1 MVPDLGYGVRWN
13 YETCKSLMQAPD
25 ENTVSYYNT
34 TEVAFDD
41 QAGTAPAYGYEPFKG
56 IVIAEKQVKLPIFKP
71 NAIYYKPGMKPT
83 DRKGAILAVYD
94 PVKTLNS
101 CGRVGMPVSVGE
113 IPGGKF
119 EDIPTYQW
127 GAERGAGVLYPYEIF
142 ATQVKEIAAY
152 KHPLTQVLGCFDTTS
167 GSCGNYYDKGEKC
180 CGTSNGSVDTG
191 NVCKADNKCKNFDS
205 FGAQNVQVGD
215 CGGLLFDNGCCDST
229 LSAPAKY
236 CELTSCEYNP
246 AKCNEACTITKAEAI
261 EMFKKFVTTHDA
273 CEFAKLNTPFICVKR
288 APRAIL
294 ERISLAYANSL
305 LVFTVFSA
313 LCVKIFFASSKKGKE
328 TGEEA
333 ASPA

>member
-1 MVPDLGYGVRWN
+1 MSPDLGYGVRWN

-41 QAGTAPAYGYEPFKG
+41 QAGTAPAYGFEPFKG

-83 DRKGAILAVYD
+83 DRKAAILAVYD

-101 CGRVGMPVSVGE
+101 CGRVGLPVSVGE

-119 EDIPTYQW
+119 EDISTYQW

-152 KHPLTQVLGCFDTTS
+152 KHPMTQVQGCFDTLALGGT
-167 GSCGNYYDKGEKC
+167 CGGFYSAMGDKC
-180 CGTSNGSVDTG
+180 CGTSSDGSVVTS
-191 NVCKADNKCKNFDS
+191 NLCEADNKCKNFAEDVAGEC
-205 FGAQNVQVGD
+205 GANLV
-215 CGGLLFDNGCCDST
+215 FEACCDST

-246 AKCNEACTITKAEAI
+246 AKCHEACTITKAEAI
-261 EMFKKFVTTHDA
+261 AMFKKFVKTHDA
-273 CEFAKLNTPFICVKR
+273 CDFAKLNSPFICVKR

>member
-1 MVPDLGYGVRWN
+1 
-13 YETCKSLMQAPD
+13 MQAPD

-34 TEVAFDD
+34 TEIAFDD
-41 QAGTAPAYGYEPFKG
+41 TAGTAPAYGYEPFKG

-83 DRKGAILAVYD
+83 DRKAAILAVYD

-101 CGRVGMPVSVGE
+101 CGRVGLPVSVGE
-113 IPGGKF
+113 VPGGKY
-119 EDIPTYQW
+119 EDISTYNW

-152 KHPLTQVLGCFDTTS
+152 KHPMTQVLGDGCFDTLS
-167 GSCGNYYDKGEKC
+167 PACFGSYYGKGDKC
-180 CGTSNGSVDTG
+180 CGTSTVLTGSVDTD
-191 NVCKADNKCKNFDS
+191 NLCKADNKCKNFADAPAVGEC
-205 FGAQNVQVGD
+205 GA
-215 CGGLLFDNGCCDST
+215 GLTFDACCDNT

-246 AKCNEACTITKAEAI
+246 AKCHEACTITKAEAI
-261 EMFKKFVTTHDA
+261 AMFKKFVETHDA
-273 CEFAKLNTPFICVKR
+273 CDFAKLNSPFICVKR